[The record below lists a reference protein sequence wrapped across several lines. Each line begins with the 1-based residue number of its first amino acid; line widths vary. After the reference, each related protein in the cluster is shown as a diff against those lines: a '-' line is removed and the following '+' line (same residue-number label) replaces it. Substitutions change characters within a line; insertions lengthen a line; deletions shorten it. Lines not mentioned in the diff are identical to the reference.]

1 MRRHALSHIV
11 KLLLAI
17 LLLPASLPLAA
28 QELDDVKDENFVI
41 ASLLISEPGGALYSR
56 LGHAALHLQCP
67 EHDLDYVF
75 SYEGDNIKDHPLGF
89 LAGKL
94 KMGMLAIDP
103 ELYIDE
109 HVRHGRGLKEYRLNL
124 PIENKR
130 ELWRAL
136 DNHLMEGIDLEYD
149 YLRRGC
155 AHSVL
160 MSLKE
165 GLGST
170 QIEYGAWPEHFEGTS
185 RREVTY
191 HFIHRDKWTT
201 FLMHFI
207 VNGEIDRL
215 DCSNEDKVIIPS
227 DLLYVLQNAVV
238 CGTPVI
244 DSEPVQVVPSGLT
257 YETGWF
263 SPTVAAVLLLV
274 LTFICTLLR
283 SQVMDYVLLGLQTQL
298 GIAVVFLLFSPLVC
312 TEWSWLIIPFNPLP
326 LIFWKWRSKWAL
338 PYAIILMV
346 WCAFMFFWPHLM
358 TDSAYI
364 VAATCLAVSY
374 VGIRI
379 NSKTD
384 EKEYNVHM

>member
-1 MRRHALSHIV
+1 MRRHAQSIIV

-28 QELDDVKDENFVI
+28 QEQEVNEDFVI

-56 LGHAALHLQCP
+56 LGHAALHMQCP
-67 EHDLDYVF
+67 EHGLDYVF
-75 SYEGDNIKDHPLGF
+75 TYEGENIKDHPLGF

-94 KMGMLAIDP
+94 KMGMLAVDP
-103 ELYIDE
+103 GLYIDE

-124 PIENKR
+124 PIEIKR

-136 DNHLMEGIDLEYD
+136 DNRLLEGIDLKYD
-149 YLRRGC
+149 YLHHGC

-165 GLGST
+165 GLGSRK
-170 QIEYGAWPEHFEGTS
+170 IEYGAWPDHFEGTS

-191 HFIHRDKWTT
+191 HFIHEDKWTT
-201 FLMHFI
+201 FLLHFI

-215 DCSNEDKVIIPS
+215 GCSNEDKVIIPA
-227 DLLYVLQNAVV
+227 DLLFVLQNTAV

-244 DSEPVQVVPSGLT
+244 ESEPVQVVPSGHT

-263 SPTVAAVLLLV
+263 SPMAAAVLLLV
-274 LTFICTLLR
+274 LTIACVLLR
-283 SQVMDYVLLGLQTQL
+283 IKAMDYVLLGIQTVL
-298 GIAVVFLLFSPLVC
+298 GVAAVFLLCSSLVC

-326 LIFWKWRSKWAL
+326 LIFWKWRRKWAL
-338 PYAIILMV
+338 PYAIVLLV
-346 WCAFMFFWPHLM
+346 WCAFMFFWPHML
-358 TDSAYI
+358 TDGAYI
-364 VAATCLAVSY
+364 VTAICLAVSY

-379 NSKTD
+379 KSKTD
-384 EKEYNVHM
+384 E